1 MHHDKI
7 PHSLLD
13 KLLRAGWIS
22 GTFGAEHE
30 GRAGSKVDF
39 TEIGAKGLRTFP
51 AVFGDSEI
59 AELGL
64 EPMTLPEIVALQEL
78 VIFYRTQIDR

>member
-13 KLLRAGWIS
+13 KLMRAGWVS
-22 GTFGAEHE
+22 SSLGTEQD
-30 GRAGSKVDF
+30 GRAGSTVHF

-51 AVFGDSEI
+51 SVFGDSEI

-64 EPMTLPEIVALQEL
+64 EPMTLPEIVALQEF